1 MLHTKPVR
9 CIACSGSSCNPPT
22 SGFVPA
28 HQVRELKHI
37 KLAIGAESPGEQEAL
52 NKTPL
57 CGTTGVELQ
66 NRVLTPLGIER
77 DDVILDNLIRCK
89 PFANDFPVGDLGRDM
104 VKHCGQWNTII
115 DLYDPDVVIMAFHPT
130 FSLIYTNQ
138 AYSAVNAVKKALRLH
153 EEGHRPFVAMG
164 QKWKECLFP
173 QLPGSITDWDGK
185 HFFVE
190 WKKHGIKELSDYANA
205 CVDLMKPKKFSLG
218 RMK

>member
-9 CIACSGSSCNPPT
+9 CSTCPGSSCSPPT
-22 SGFVPA
+22 NGFVPA
-28 HQVRELKHI
+28 HINKDFTYI
-37 KLAIGAESPGEQEAL
+37 KMAIGAESPGEQEAL

-57 CGTTGVELQ
+57 CGTTGIELQ
-66 NRVLTPLGIER
+66 ARVLTPLGIKR

-89 PFANDFPVGDLGRDM
+89 PFGNDFPMGELGRSM
-104 VKHCGQWNTII
+104 VTHCGQWNTII
-115 DLYDPDVVIMAFHPT
+115 DYYNPDVVIMAFHPT

-138 AYSAVNAVKKALRLH
+138 AYSAVNAVKKALRLR
-153 EEGHRPFVAMG
+153 EEGHRPFIAMG

-190 WKKHGIKELSDYANA
+190 WKKRGISDHHEYEGA
-205 CVDLMKPKKFSLG
+205 CIDLMKPKKFSLG
-218 RMK
+218 GMK

>member
-1 MLHTKPVR
+1 MLQTKPVR
-9 CIACSGSSCNPPT
+9 CDACPGSSCKPPT
-22 SGFVPA
+22 SSFVPA
-28 HQVRELKHI
+28 FQVKSFDQI
-37 KLAIGAESPGEQEAL
+37 KMAIAAESPGEQEAL

-57 CGTTGVELQ
+57 CGSTGIELQ
-66 NRVLTPLGIER
+66 TRVLTPLGIAR

-89 PFANDFPVGDLGRDM
+89 PFNNKFPLYDLGDAM
-104 VKHCGQWNTII
+104 TEHCGQWNTVL
-115 DLYDPDVVIMAFHPT
+115 DLYNPDVVIMAFHPT
-130 FSLIYTNQ
+130 FALIYTNQ
-138 AYSAVNAVKKALRLH
+138 AYSTVNAVKKALRLR
-153 EEGHRPFVAMG
+153 EEGHRPLIAMG

-190 WKKHGIKELSDYANA
+190 WKKRGITDYYDYHDA